1 MHMNYTFDSLT
12 HLGPWFLALAVIAG
26 LFWFFVLA
34 TALSRNDFDPVTKF
48 MWVFVIVAASIIGAI
63 LYLIIAPNA
72 ASVRCAKGDDTS
84 EATEC
89 AACLAII
96 PAGATK
102 CPKCGWSYADAK
114 SQW

>member
-26 LFWFFVLA
+26 LFCFFVLA

-48 MWVFVIVAASIIGAI
+48 MWVFVIIAASIVGAV
-63 LYLIIAPNA
+63 LYLLIAPSA
-72 ASVRCAKGDDTS
+72 ASVRRAKGDDTS
-84 EATEC
+84 EATTC
-89 AACLAII
+89 VACRTTI
-96 PAGATK
+96 PAGSTK

-114 SQW
+114 PQ